1 MVVVKEEVKV
11 VKEVVKKEVKVNME
25 PEEEVEN
32 TFTID

>member
-11 VKEVVKKEVKVNME
+11 VEVIVEKDEVVKVE